1 MSNQNK
7 SRRMARPPYVAVGEN
22 SLGGES
28 DASGQ
33 EAAAIAKAPPKQ
45 SRVIEMLH
53 DEGGT
58 SLPELIE
65 VTGWQAHTVR
75 SALTGLRKKG
85 HAIERFSVDGVTRYR
100 IVAVAAA

>member
-1 MSNQNK
+1 MLPLPQNPLRAQKSN
-7 SRRMARPPYVAVGEN
+7 
-22 SLGGES
+22 
-28 DASGQ
+28 GQ
-33 EAAAIAKAPPKQ
+33 PKQ